1 MDEEE
6 PARARTYTKVLLGVD
21 KRERL
26 HGKHSEMEKAATAE
40 GAFEECV
47 SVTLPIGDFVFLT
60 RDPDGEGGGALRVF
74 PIVVERKTVS
84 DLLSSVVSS
93 RLAMQKTI
101 LQRSPFHVLCLL
113 IEGNIEGGHVG
124 PSSSSLHHHH
134 SDAHA
139 LRCSSSMTS
148 TMVRDGIAV
157 VRTKD
162 SHGTVEWLRRCA
174 TELEQKQQHRSGTP
188 SPLPLLNDV
197 VQHVVSIRAEFE
209 VRSIAVRML
218 SAVHGISANFAEQ
231 ILRCV
236 HAHHTCIPP
245 TGASDETA
253 SMVHLAD
260 VLSQLG
266 QPASSSTGG
275 REIVPAAQRFYAQL
289 AQLPKSQVQRRGL
302 AILAELF
309 GATAY
314 H

>member
-1 MDEEE
+1 MDEDEQ
-6 PARARTYTKVLLGVD
+6 ARARTYTKVLLGVD

-26 HGKHSEMEKAATAE
+26 HGKHIEMEKAATAE

-113 IEGNIEGGHVG
+113 IEGNIESSHVG
-124 PSSSSLHHHH
+124 PSSSLHHHH

-174 TELEQKQQHRSGTP
+174 TELEQQQSSGTP

-266 QPASSSTGG
+266 QPASTG
-275 REIVPAAQRFYAQL
+275 ELVPVAQRFYAQL